1 MMSTSSNMGAIGMS
15 PLSALLMTV
24 VLINFSSLQ
33 ATWIRNTV
41 FHAVGEATKR
51 DIRQIPSMIIY
62 QYPTITSLTFFVTAF
77 ISDSEYLV
85 TKQTTVADMQ
95 AMVTKYSQNFPTH
108 TGYYSKSSSAPRVV
122 LLTGTTGS
130 IGASLLSLLLTD
142 QTVSKVY
149 AVNRHSSSGIK
160 IEERHKSIFDKQGL
174 DYEALLRATQNGQLA
189 FIESTISDASL
200 QVPQDHLQEA
210 HVPRHFSFRPLG

>member
-1 MMSTSSNMGAIGMS
+1 
-15 PLSALLMTV
+15 
-24 VLINFSSLQ
+24 
-33 ATWIRNTV
+33 V
-41 FHAVGEATKR
+41 FHAAGEATKR

-62 QYPTITSLTFFVTAF
+62 QYPTITSLTFFVAAF
-77 ISDSEYLV
+77 ISDSGYLV